1 MLRQLPAIVIAM
13 MLSIANVAAGGGD
26 TLDGTI
32 SHSMGLGVSDEF
44 HAHLMEADTN
54 GDGVLEPD
62 EMAGHPTAAAIVEA
76 MQTSICDSIPACTD
90 PTTID
95 LIDGAGHAA
104 AQLNTETPTCTP
116 LQADGTEV
124 PGEIVS
130 RNENVC
136 FSLTTTD
143 AMVGQSL
150 DISVGLGSLS
160 DSVLYVLDQRRDA
173 QHPLARNDD
182 ALEGVPREGS
192 AVRWE
197 VPAPGVYYVV
207 VTGFSAH
214 LRGDF
219 TVSCAPSVDLQ
230 VAGAGT
236 PVVDGIFTSSR
247 IVMPTGEYYLG
258 PARTLRLPGTD
269 MFIFRWHQTEWVI
282 ADLGVS
288 HDDFSTSRFLYCAP
302 AQTGVDAP
310 PLVGWTTRSLF
321 CNGEGATPGPT
332 VSIAERPVAPDGPED
347 CSTRDGCD
355 AQSSCTMDEL
365 KTAIHD
371 LNYQLRAEDG
381 TVSQLH
387 DTVKAA
393 HDAYVDAARD
403 LIRAN
408 ETLTAE
414 RSELSNLESQ
424 QAQLESRMAQKSTEI
439 RAAATAGQ
447 PVTELREELNDMR
460 TELAHTQFEVSVAE
474 QRVADAQT
482 AEAAAEQLVA
492 DGSPLLATLQRALS
506 AEEAGTTTMKAK
518 IRMYTERVERQL
530 QSYSRVVDRCDDV
543 GSDDVQQ
550 AGDAS
555 IEEVN
560 TCSVEESCS
569 ATKRICLVGAVH
581 QSHNDLLEYLDAII
595 HGVNGPVA
603 NDSGSLPSLR
613 RLVVESMRKLAE
625 MDAALVEA
633 QAVEA
638 SKAAA
643 VAGAQD
649 VVDRAQTAFDA
660 AKAQLRVVDPT
671 NARLYDEAIDT
682 VAERRE
688 ARSDAIVRKERADRD
703 EVAAQVAVQQAERL
717 REDAATDLSARED
730 AERAG
735 VAAALATFDLYT
747 DSQENALANFEAEM
761 TSCDNAEIAEL
772 EGPGFGM
779 VHVAGACAIAG
790 IMGALGFH
798 VKPRLVF
805 PAGASA
811 GEEEGLSVPFNV

>member
-1 MLRQLPAIVIAM
+1 MLRQLPAIAIAM
-13 MLSIANVAAGGGD
+13 MLS
-26 TLDGTI
+26 
-32 SHSMGLGVSDEF
+32 
-44 HAHLMEADTN
+44 
-54 GDGVLEPD
+54 
-62 EMAGHPTAAAIVEA
+62 
-76 MQTSICDSIPACTD
+76 
-90 PTTID
+90 
-95 LIDGAGHAA
+95 AGHAA
-104 AQLNTETPTCTP
+104 AQLNTETLSCTP
-116 LQADGTEV
+116 LPTDGAEV
-124 PGEIVS
+124 PGAILS

-160 DSVLYVLDQRRDA
+160 DSVLYVLDQHRDA
-173 QHPLARNDD
+173 RHPLARNDD
-182 ALEGVPREGS
+182 AVEGFPREGS

-207 VTGFSAH
+207 VTAYSAH

-219 TVSCAPSVDLQ
+219 TVSCSPSIALQ

-236 PVVDGIFTSSR
+236 PVVDGVFTSSR
-247 IVMPTGEYYLG
+247 IDMPPGEYYLG
-258 PARTLRLPGTD
+258 PARTLRLAGTD
-269 MFIFRWHQTEWVI
+269 MFMFRWHQTEWVI

-288 HDDFSTSRFLYCAP
+288 HDDFSSSRFLYCAP
-302 AQTGVDAP
+302 AQAGVDAP
-310 PLVGWTTRSLF
+310 PRVGWTTRSLF

-355 AQSSCTMDEL
+355 AQSSCTMDKL
-365 KTAIHD
+365 KTARLD
-371 LNYQLRAEDG
+371 LKDQLRAEDD

-387 DTVKAA
+387 DTVEAA
-393 HDAYVDAARD
+393 HDAYVDAERE

-424 QAQLESRMAQKSTEI
+424 QAQLESRHDQKVTEI
-439 RAAATAGQ
+439 QAAAVSGQ
-447 PVTELREELNDMR
+447 PFAGLREQLSDIMTDLTSMQR
-460 TELAHTQFEVSVAE
+460 RVSIAE

-492 DGSPLLATLQRALS
+492 DGSPLLVTLQRALS
-506 AEEAGTTTMKAK
+506 AEEAGITNLKAK

-530 QSYSRVVDRCDDV
+530 QSYSRVVDRCDTV

-555 IEEVN
+555 IEAAN
-560 TCSVEESCS
+560 TCSAEESCS
-569 ATKRICLVGAVH
+569 ATKRICLVDAVR
-581 QSHNDLLEYLDAII
+581 QSHNDLLEHLDAII

-603 NDSGSLPSLR
+603 SDSGSLPSLR
-613 RLVVESMRKLAE
+613 RLVVESMRRLAD

-649 VVDRAQTAFDA
+649 VFDLAQTAFDQ
-660 AKAQLRVVDPT
+660 AKEQLGVVDPT

-682 VAERRE
+682 REQRRE
-688 ARSDAIVRKERADRD
+688 ARSDAIVRKESADH
-703 EVAAQVAVQQAERL
+703 EEEAAQVAVQQAERL
-717 REDAATDLSARED
+717 REDAAADLSARED

-747 DSQENALANFEAEM
+747 DSQENALASYEAEM
-761 TSCDNAEIAEL
+761 TSCDNAEIADL
-772 EGPGFGM
+772 EAPGFGM

-798 VKPRLVF
+798 VKPRLVY
-805 PAGASA
+805 PAGASASA